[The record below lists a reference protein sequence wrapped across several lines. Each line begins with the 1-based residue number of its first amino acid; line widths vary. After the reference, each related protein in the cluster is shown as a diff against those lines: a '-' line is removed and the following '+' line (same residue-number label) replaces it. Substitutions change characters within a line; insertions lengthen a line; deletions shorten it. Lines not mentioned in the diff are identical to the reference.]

1 MVSETTALTP
11 NDRARVAAA
20 VRAAEART
28 AAEIVVVI
36 ETETC
41 EETDATLALVAAG
54 LIAIGA
60 AAPLAHSGLSTL
72 AIAGIQAGLFLI
84 LAGLAASSRVR
95 RALRLDRLAAPA
107 AAHRAALN
115 AFDELGVAGTKARV
129 GVLIHVA
136 VADRRAEVIADVGVH
151 EAVDPATW
159 REEVELIVGAA
170 REGRLIEG
178 VIAAVDRCGEA
189 LAAALPPEPGRRDEL
204 PDELVIR

>member
-1 MVSETTALTP
+1 MVSAATVLTP
-11 NDRARVAAA
+11 ADRDRIAEA

-54 LIAIGA
+54 LIAIGLA
-60 AAPLAHSGLSTL
+60 LPLAHLNLPILLL
-72 AIAGIQAGLFLI
+72 AALQAGLFLA

-107 AAHRAALN
+107 AAHRAALA
-115 AFDELGVAGTKARV
+115 AFDELGVSGTKNRI

-159 REEVELIVGAA
+159 REEVALIVDAA

-178 VIAAVDRCGEA
+178 VLAAVARCGDA
-189 LAAALPPEPGRRDEL
+189 LADALPPEPGRRDEL
-204 PDELVIR
+204 PDEPVIR